1 VRSRRPV
8 NWIFVVVALATA
20 FFVIVG
26 LPRLGILSWIGG
38 VP

>member
-1 VRSRRPV
+1 MRPKRPA
-8 NWIFVVVALATA
+8 NWIFVAVALATA